1 MKKNSFFLLAFI
13 PGLLAGA
20 GIVIALQESSAIVSV
35 AKPPVSR
42 NDHVIIA
49 SVPKEEKPAEPEKPV
64 SVQPKGPD
72 KGCVFKTVF
81 GEEPSDNN
89 YVFKTPEKVRSSIE
103 DALEWIAKAQSE
115 SGGWGAGTHSNQG
128 VMDPHAVHTD
138 PATTAMV
145 AMSILRCG
153 STLNS
158 GPYSKELKRALEY
171 LLKQVEASSQNS
183 LNITDETGTQPQIKL
198 GQNIDVVL
206 TSQFLTN
213 VLDELEQDKSL
224 KNRVIRCNQ
233 LCISKIQKGQT
244 ASGSLIGAGWAGVLQ
259 SSFATNALETAKD
272 KGLEVD
278 EAKLEKS
285 KSYQKS
291 NYDVSTNNV
300 TTEDAAGVVL
310 YSVSGTSRASA
321 KEARRARE
329 AIEKAKQ
336 ENKLEKSAPVS
347 IENLKKAGM
356 SESEALRYGSAYKIN
371 SAASEQAQLDNVM
384 NGFGSNGGEEFLS
397 YLQTGEGMI
406 MGKNMSWK
414 NWYDNISGRLV
425 RIQNNDGSWNG
436 HHCITSPV
444 FCTATSLLILAINND
459 VPALEALGG
468 K

>member
-1 MKKNSFFLLAFI
+1 M
-13 PGLLAGA
+13 
-20 GIVIALQESSAIVSV
+20 
-35 AKPPVSR
+35 
-42 NDHVIIA
+42 
-49 SVPKEEKPAEPEKPV
+49 PKEEKPAEPEKPV

-115 SGGWGAGTHSNQG
+115 SGGWGSRNTLESG

-224 KNRVIRCNQ
+224 KTEWFVVINCVFQN
-233 LCISKIQKGQT
+233 
-244 ASGSLIGAGWAGVLQ
+244 
-259 SSFATNALETAKD
+259 
-272 KGLEVD
+272 
-278 EAKLEKS
+278 
-285 KSYQKS
+285 
-291 NYDVSTNNV
+291 
-300 TTEDAAGVVL
+300 
-310 YSVSGTSRASA
+310 
-321 KEARRARE
+321 
-329 AIEKAKQ
+329 
-336 ENKLEKSAPVS
+336 
-347 IENLKKAGM
+347 
-356 SESEALRYGSAYKIN
+356 SE
-371 SAASEQAQLDNVM
+371 
-384 NGFGSNGGEEFLS
+384 GSNS
-397 YLQTGEGMI
+397 
-406 MGKNMSWK
+406 KW
-414 NWYDNISGRLV
+414 
-425 RIQNNDGSWNG
+425 
-436 HHCITSPV
+436 
-444 FCTATSLLILAINND
+444 
-459 VPALEALGG
+459 
-468 K
+468 